1 MAQPSA
7 LTVGILQADEVE
19 AERRAEFGRYPAMF
33 ERLLGGV
40 DPALRFETFNA
51 REGDL
56 PRQPDACDAYMV
68 TGSRH
73 SAFDDAPW
81 IGRLAAFLR
90 DLRRAKVRAAGVCFG
105 HQLIAHALGG
115 VVRRAAAGWG
125 VGVHGWRWCASGEE
139 FRLLAFHQDQV
150 CALPPGARRLAGS
163 AFCPNAAF
171 VVDDR
176 MLGLQGHPEF
186 SKRYAERLLR
196 SRRERIGDAF
206 APAIRSLAR
215 RTDERVV
222 AQWIVDFLRGGK
234 FAPRFPALSTLPA
247 LLSDGSM

>member
-1 MAQPSA
+1 MAQPPT
-7 LTVGILQADEVE
+7 LTVGILQADEVD

-51 REGDL
+51 RAGEL
-56 PRQPDACDAYMV
+56 PRQPDACGAYLV
-68 TGSRH
+68 TGSRD
-73 SAFDDAPW
+73 SVFEDAPW
-81 IGRLAAFLR
+81 IRRLAAFLR
-90 DLRRAKVRAAGVCFG
+90 TLRRSRVRAAGVCFG

-115 VVRRAAAGWG
+115 VVRRADAGWG
-125 VGVHGWRWCASGEE
+125 VGVHGWRLCGSGEE

-150 CALPPGARRLAGS
+150 CGLPPGAQRLAGS

-186 SKRYAERLLR
+186 SKAYAERLLHC
-196 SRRERIGDAF
+196 RRERLGAAF

-215 RTDERVV
+215 RTDERLA
-222 AQWIVDFLRGGK
+222 AQWIVAFLRGGQ
-234 FAPRFPALSTLPA
+234 FATPCSAVPSG
-247 LLSDGSM
+247 GSM